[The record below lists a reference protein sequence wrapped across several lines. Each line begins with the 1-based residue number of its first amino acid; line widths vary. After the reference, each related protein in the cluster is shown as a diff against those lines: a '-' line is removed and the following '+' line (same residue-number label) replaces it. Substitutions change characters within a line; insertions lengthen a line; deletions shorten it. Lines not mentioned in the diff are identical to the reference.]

1 MELFGIM
8 CHRWGRIGDYR
19 FISMF
24 MGKLKICMR
33 MALLFGMQNNLLQQN
48 ILESCIYSLLY
59 QVSNRHG
66 HPYISAVVK
75 NADHDTFLSICY
87 EKDVP
92 TIILILFQYV
102 YINCKFLIKEDVD
115 DPPPPMFGTKL
126 FLIIVYALLGLCVCI
141 IGGVMVFQ

>member
-92 TIILILFQYV
+92 TSFAEPTSQYV
-102 YINCKFLIKEDVD
+102 CPLGDVD